1 MAESLHWNFAPSRDW
16 GRDARGYFKEYDEQL
31 RVVKESKE
39 EKSDKTPTILVMGHE
54 ARGDDPI
61 APQVFEWADLF
72 HNNGYEYKVGYSQSF
87 KPAANSR
94 SHDKVMD
101 WSYIEGAKRGKPVV
115 HIVYG
120 REVGTKSWT
129 NGGSWVYGK
138 GDMGLK
144 EIQKEIERS

>member
-1 MAESLHWNFAPSRDW
+1 VAESLQWNFKPSRDW
-16 GRDARGYFKEYDEQL
+16 GRDARGYHREYDEQL
-31 RVVKESKE
+31 RVVKASKE
-39 EKSDKTPTILVMGHE
+39 EKSDKTPTILVMGH
-54 ARGDDPI
+54 AVSGDDPV
-61 APQVFEWADLF
+61 APQIHEWASLF
-72 HNNGYEYKVGYSQSF
+72 NDNGYEYKVGYSQSF

-120 REVGTKSWT
+120 REVGAKSWT
-129 NGGSWVYGK
+129 NGGSWVYGR